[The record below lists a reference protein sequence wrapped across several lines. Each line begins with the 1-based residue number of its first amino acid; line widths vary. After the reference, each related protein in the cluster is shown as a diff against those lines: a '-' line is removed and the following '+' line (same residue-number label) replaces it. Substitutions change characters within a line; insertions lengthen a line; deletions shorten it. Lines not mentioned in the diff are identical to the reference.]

1 LLKGNAVSA
10 IALSLLLSLRSM
22 ALLPYSLPRSV
33 LFRLNPELAHDWTV
47 QALSALQNTPLEH
60 LWSTTALQD
69 PVEVAGLRFP
79 NRVGMAAGLD
89 KNGKIIDALGA
100 MGFGFVEVGTVTPQP
115 QAGNPKP
122 RMFRLPHAQALINRM
137 GFNNDGL
144 ETFLLNISQAHFREK
159 GGILGLNIGKN
170 SSTPIEQATADYLTC
185 LDGVYPHADYV
196 AVNISSPNTKNLR
209 DLQSDDA
216 LDSLLMALQER
227 RLKLAQSAGRHV
239 PIFVKIAPDLDERQV
254 SIIALTLQKNG
265 IDGVIATNTTV
276 NRDAVI
282 GLPHSEEAGGLSGQP
297 VREASNRVIRQL
309 RAVLG
314 SRFPIIGVGG
324 IMSAADARAK
334 RDAGADLVQL
344 YTGLIY
350 EGPDLIRRCA
360 KALQR

>member
-1 LLKGNAVSA
+1 
-10 IALSLLLSLRSM
+10 
-22 ALLPYSLPRSV
+22 
-33 LFRLNPELAHDWTV
+33 
-47 QALSALQNTPLEH
+47 
-60 LWSTTALQD
+60 
-69 PVEVAGLRFP
+69 
-79 NRVGMAAGLD
+79 
-89 KNGKIIDALGA
+89 
-100 MGFGFVEVGTVTPQP
+100 
-115 QAGNPKP
+115 
-122 RMFRLPHAQALINRM
+122 
-137 GFNNDGL
+137 
-144 ETFLLNISQAHFREK
+144 
-159 GGILGLNIGKN
+159 
-170 SSTPIEQATADYLTC
+170 
-185 LDGVYPHADYV
+185 
-196 AVNISSPNTKNLR
+196 
-209 DLQSDDA
+209 
-216 LDSLLMALQER
+216 
-227 RLKLAQSAGRHV
+227 
-239 PIFVKIAPDLDERQV
+239 V